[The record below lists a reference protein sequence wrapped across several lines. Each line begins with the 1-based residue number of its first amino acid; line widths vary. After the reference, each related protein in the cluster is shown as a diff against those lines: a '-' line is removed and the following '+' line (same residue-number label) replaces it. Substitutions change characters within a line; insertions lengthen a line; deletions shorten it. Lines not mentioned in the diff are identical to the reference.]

1 MYLWTTITLSARLL
15 TMKEKKID
23 ILRAE
28 MKAQNW
34 RKAISVAVKF
44 PRLGGI
50 RNAVHDAHLAYTNP
64 RFVVQIGKQPSD
76 LIEQGKAALVT
87 QYL

>member
-1 MYLWTTITLSARLL
+1 MVWSARILN
-15 TMKEKKID
+15 MKEKKID

-28 MKAQNW
+28 MNAQNW

-50 RNAVHDAHLAYTNP
+50 RDAVHDAHLAYTNP
-64 RFVVQIGKQPSD
+64 RFIVQIGKQPSD
-76 LIEQGKAALVT
+76 LIEQGKAALIT